1 MALMYILPRIYAAL
15 LYLIMMRRAITM
27 SNTEKLIQRK
37 NNAVARGIA
46 NSTGVFVEKASGAV
60 MTDVDGREFLDFYA
74 GVGVL
79 NAGHCPEPVVKAI
92 QAQAGKLLHS
102 FFAIGMYEPYVALA
116 EKMNALMPGSSPKKT
131 MFANSGAEAVENAVK
146 IARHAT
152 KRTGI
157 IAFEAAFHGRTF
169 MTMSLTSKVKP
180 YKYGFGPFAPEIY
193 KVPSAYCY
201 RCHYRSTYPGC
212 GMHCLENFERF
223 FAAEIDAEHIA
234 AMIIEPIQGEGGF
247 IVPPPEFLPGL
258 KSICESKGIL
268 MIADE
273 VQSGFARTGKMFAIE
288 NWGVEPDLM
297 TTAKSIAAGMP
308 LSAVTGKAEYM
319 DAPDAG
325 NIGGTYGGN
334 PLSCVAGLETI
345 KFIEEQKLCERA
357 TQVGN
362 TTMMRLKA
370 LQERCSA
377 IGDIRG
383 VGSMIGIELVKD
395 RQTKEPAKEITSK
408 VVKYCLEQ
416 GVMLISAGIFS
427 NVIRLLIPLVVTD
440 EQLDRGLTV
449 LEQSILRAVSEG

>member
-1 MALMYILPRIYAAL
+1 
-15 LYLIMMRRAITM
+15 M
-27 SNTEKLIQRK
+27 SDTTSKTEKLIQRK

-46 NSTGVFVEKASGAV
+46 NSTGIFVEKASGAV
-60 MTDVDGREFLDFYA
+60 ITDVEGREFLDFYA

-79 NAGHCPEPVVKAI
+79 NIGHCPEPVVKAI
-92 QAQAGKLLHS
+92 QKQADKLLHS

-116 EKMNALMPGSSPKKT
+116 EKMNSIVPGSFEKKT

-157 IAFEAAFHGRTF
+157 IAFEGAFHGRTF

-180 YKYGFGPFAPEIY
+180 YKYGFGPFAPDVY

-201 RCHYRSTYPGC
+201 RCFYRSTYPGC

-223 FAAEIDAEHIA
+223 FTAEIDAEHIA
-234 AMIIEPIQGEGGF
+234 AMIIEPVQGEGGF
-247 IVPPPEFLPGL
+247 LVPPAEFLPGL

-268 MIADE
+268 FIADE
-273 VQSGFARTGKMFAIE
+273 VQTGFGRTGKMFAIE
-288 NWGVEPDLM
+288 NWGVEADIM

-308 LSAVTGKAEYM
+308 LSAITGKAQYM

-345 KFIEEQKLCERA
+345 KFIEDNDLCNRA
-357 TQVGN
+357 AEIGHK
-362 TTMMRLKA
+362 TMTRLKA
-370 LQERCSA
+370 LQERCHV
-377 IGDIRG
+377 IGDVRG
-383 VGSMIGIELVKD
+383 VGAMIGIELVKD
-395 RQTKEPAKEITSK
+395 LRTKEPAKDLTSK

-427 NVIRLLIPLVVTD
+427 NVVRLLIPLVVTD

-449 LEQSILRAVSEG
+449 LEQSILKAASEA

>member
-1 MALMYILPRIYAAL
+1 
-15 LYLIMMRRAITM
+15 M
-27 SNTEKLIQRK
+27 SIAETKTEKLIQRK

-60 MTDVDGREFLDFYA
+60 ITDVEGREFLDFYA

-79 NAGHCPEPVVKAI
+79 NVGHCPEPVVKAI
-92 QAQAGKLLHS
+92 QKQAEQLLHS
-102 FFAIGMYEPYVALA
+102 FFAIAMYEPYVELA
-116 EKMNALMPGSSPKKT
+116 EKMNSLMPGGSLKKT

-157 IAFEAAFHGRTF
+157 ISFEGAFHGRTF

-180 YKYGFGPFAPEIY
+180 YKYGFGPFAPETY

-223 FAAEIDAEHIA
+223 FTAEIDAEHIA
-234 AMIIEPIQGEGGF
+234 AMIIEPVQGEGGF

-258 KSICESKGIL
+258 KAICESKGIL
-268 MIADE
+268 FIADE
-273 VQSGFARTGKMFAIE
+273 VQTGFGRTGKMFAIE
-288 NWGVEPDLM
+288 NWGVEPDIM

-308 LSAVTGKAEYM
+308 LSAITGKAEYM

-334 PLSCVAGLETI
+334 PLACAAGLETI
-345 KFIEEQKLCERA
+345 KFIEDNNLCSRA
-357 TQVGN
+357 TQIGS
-362 TTMMRLKA
+362 TTMKRLKV
-370 LQERCSA
+370 LQERCTVV
-377 IGDIRG
+377 GDVRG
-383 VGSMIGIELVKD
+383 VGAMIGIELVKD
-395 RQTKEPAKEITSK
+395 RKTKEPAKEITSK

-449 LEQSILRAVSEG
+449 LEQSILKATKEG

>member
-1 MALMYILPRIYAAL
+1 MSSTSE
-15 LYLIMMRRAITM
+15 RAQT
-27 SNTEKLIQRK
+27 LIQRK
-37 NNAVARGIA
+37 NAAVPRGIA
-46 NSTGVFVEKASGAV
+46 NSTGVFVEKASGAII
-60 MTDVDGREFLDFYA
+60 TDVDGREFLDFYA

-79 NAGHCPEPVVKAI
+79 NVGHCPEPVVRAI
-92 QAQAGKLLHS
+92 KQQADKLLHS
-102 FFAIGMYEPYVALA
+102 FFAIAMYEPYVALA
-116 EKMNALMPGSSPKKT
+116 EKLNALTPGREPKKT

-180 YKYGFGPFAPEIY
+180 YKYGFGPLAPEVY
-193 KVPSAYCY
+193 KIPSAYCY
-201 RCHYRSTYPGC
+201 RCHYCSTYPAC

-223 FAAEIDAEHIA
+223 FTAEIDAEHIA

-258 KSICESKGIL
+258 QKICQEKGIL
-268 MIADE
+268 LIADE
-273 VQSGFARTGKMFAIE
+273 VQTGFGRTGKMFAIE
-288 NWGVEPDLM
+288 NWGVAPDLM
-297 TTAKSIAAGMP
+297 TSAKSIAAGMP

-334 PLSCVAGLETI
+334 PVACVAGLETI
-345 KFIEEQKLCERA
+345 KLIEEENLCDRA
-357 TQVGN
+357 ALIGA
-362 TTMMRLKA
+362 TTLTRLRS
-370 LQERCSA
+370 LQDRCPA
-377 IGDIRG
+377 IGDVRG
-383 VGSMIGIELVKD
+383 LGAMIGVELVKD
-395 RQTKEPAKEITSK
+395 RQSREPAKEMTAK

-427 NVIRLLIPLVVTD
+427 NVIRLLIPLVVSD

-449 LEQSILRAVSEG
+449 LEQSILRAAAESR

>member
-1 MALMYILPRIYAAL
+1 
-15 LYLIMMRRAITM
+15 M
-27 SNTEKLIQRK
+27 SIAETKTEKLIQRK

-46 NSTGVFVEKASGAV
+46 NSTGIFVEKASGAV
-60 MTDVDGREFLDFYA
+60 ITDVEGREFLDFYA

-79 NAGHCPEPVVKAI
+79 NVGHCPEAVVKAI
-92 QAQAGKLLHS
+92 QKQAEQLLHS
-102 FFAIGMYEPYVALA
+102 FFAIAMYEPYVELA
-116 EKMNALMPGSSPKKT
+116 EKMNSLVPGGSLKKT

-157 IAFEAAFHGRTF
+157 ISFEGAFHGRTF

-180 YKYGFGPFAPEIY
+180 YKYGFGPFAPETY

-223 FAAEIDAEHIA
+223 FTAEVDAEHIA
-234 AMIIEPIQGEGGF
+234 AMIIEPVQGEGGF

-258 KSICESKGIL
+258 KAICESKGIL
-268 MIADE
+268 FIADE
-273 VQSGFARTGKMFAIE
+273 VQTGFGRTGKMFAIE
-288 NWGVEPDLM
+288 NWGVEPDII
-297 TTAKSIAAGMP
+297 TTAKSIAAGIP
-308 LSAVTGKAEYM
+308 LSAITGKAEYM

-334 PLSCVAGLETI
+334 PLACAAGLETI
-345 KFIEEQKLCERA
+345 KFIEDNKLCSRA
-357 TQVGN
+357 AQIGS
-362 TTMMRLKA
+362 TTMKRLKG
-370 LQERCSA
+370 LQERCTVV
-377 IGDIRG
+377 GDVRG
-383 VGSMIGIELVKD
+383 VGAMIGIELVKD

-449 LEQSILRAVSEG
+449 LEQSILRAAKEG

>member
-1 MALMYILPRIYAAL
+1 VCGKENR
-15 LYLIMMRRAITM
+15 
-27 SNTEKLIQRK
+27 TEQLIQRK
-37 NNAVARGIA
+37 NKAVASGIA
-46 NSTGVFVEKASGAV
+46 NSTGIFVEKASGAV
-60 MTDVDGREFLDFYA
+60 ITDVEGREFLDFYA

-92 QAQAGKLLHS
+92 QQQAEQLLHS
-102 FFAIGMYEPYVALA
+102 FFAIGMYESYVELA
-116 EKMNALMPGSSPKKT
+116 ETMNSIAPGSSVKKT

-157 IAFEAAFHGRTF
+157 IAFECAFHGRTF

-180 YKYGFGPFAPEIY
+180 YKYGFGPFAPDVY

-201 RCHYRSTYPGC
+201 RCHYRSSYPGC

-223 FAAEIDAEHIA
+223 FTAEIDAEHIA
-234 AMIIEPIQGEGGF
+234 AMIIEPVQGEGGF

-268 MIADE
+268 LIADE
-273 VQSGFARTGKMFAIE
+273 VQTGFGRTGKMFAVE

-297 TTAKSIAAGMP
+297 TTAKSIAAGVP

-319 DAPDAG
+319 DAPGAG
-325 NIGGTYGGN
+325 NIGGTFGGS
-334 PLSCVAGLETI
+334 PLACAAGLATI
-345 KFIEEQKLCERA
+345 KFIEDNDLCGRA
-357 TQVGN
+357 KAIGDK
-362 TTMMRLKA
+362 TMTRLKA
-370 LQERCSA
+370 LQDICPAVGDVRG
-377 IGDIRG
+377 IGA
-383 VGSMIGIELVKD
+383 MIGVELVKD
-395 RQTKEPAKEITSK
+395 RVTKEPAKELTGK
-408 VVKYCLEQ
+408 VVKYCQEQ
-416 GVMLISAGIFS
+416 GVMLISAGIFG

-449 LEQSILRAVSEG
+449 LEQSILKAAES

>member
-1 MALMYILPRIYAAL
+1 MNTSPKKAHALI
-15 LYLIMMRRAITM
+15 
-27 SNTEKLIQRK
+27 ERK
-37 NNAVARGIA
+37 NSAVPRGIA

-60 MTDVDGREFLDFYA
+60 ITDVDGREFLDFYA

-79 NAGHCPEPVVKAI
+79 NVGHCPEPVVKAI
-92 QAQAGKLLHS
+92 KQQADQLLHS
-102 FFAIGMYEPYVALA
+102 FFAIAMYEPYVALA
-116 EKMNALMPGSSPKKT
+116 EKLNSLMPGSAPKKT

-180 YKYGFGPFAPEIY
+180 YKYGFGPLAPEIY

-201 RCHYRSTYPGC
+201 RCHYCSVYPAC
-212 GMHCLENFERF
+212 GLHCLENFERF
-223 FAAEIDAEHIA
+223 FTAEIDAEHIA

-247 IVPPPEFLPGL
+247 IVPPREFLPGL
-258 KSICESKGIL
+258 KAICEKKGIL
-268 MIADE
+268 LIADE
-273 VQSGFARTGKMFAIE
+273 VQTGFGRTGKMFAVE
-288 NWGVEPDLM
+288 NWGVEPDIM
-297 TTAKSIAAGMP
+297 TTAKSIAAGVP

-334 PLSCVAGLETI
+334 PLACVAGLETI
-345 KFIEEQKLCERA
+345 KLIEEQQLCRQA
-357 TQVGN
+357 ARIGD
-362 TTMMRLKA
+362 TTLTRLKA
-370 LQERCSA
+370 LQEKCPT
-377 IGDIRG
+377 IGDVRG
-383 VGSMIGIELVKD
+383 IGAMIGIELVKD
-395 RQTKEPAKEITSK
+395 RQTKEPAKEMTARI
-408 VVKYCLEQ
+408 VKYCLEQ

-449 LEQSILRAVSEG
+449 LEQSILRAAAESR

>member
-1 MALMYILPRIYAAL
+1 MYGTESKTEL
-15 LYLIMMRRAITM
+15 LL
-27 SNTEKLIQRK
+27 QRK
-37 NNAVARGIA
+37 SMAVASGIA

-60 MTDVDGREFLDFYA
+60 ITDVEGREFLDFYA

-79 NAGHCPEPVVKAI
+79 NVGHCPEPVVRAI
-92 QAQAGKLLHS
+92 QKQADKLLHS
-102 FFAIGMYEPYVALA
+102 FFAIGMYEAYVELA
-116 EKMNALMPGSSPKKT
+116 EKLNAIAPGASAKKT

-157 IAFEAAFHGRTF
+157 VAFECAFHGRTF

-180 YKYGFGPFAPEIY
+180 YKYAFGPLAPDVY

-201 RCHYRSTYPGC
+201 RCHYRSAYPGC
-212 GMHCLENFERF
+212 GLHCLENFERF
-223 FAAEIDAEHIA
+223 FTAEIDAEHIA
-234 AMIIEPIQGEGGF
+234 AMIIEPVQGEGGF

-258 KSICESKGIL
+258 KAICESKGIL
-268 MIADE
+268 LIADE
-273 VQSGFARTGKMFAIE
+273 VQTGFGRTGKMFAVE

-297 TTAKSIAAGMP
+297 TTAKSIAAGVP
-308 LSAVTGKAEYM
+308 LSAVTGKAGYM
-319 DAPDAG
+319 DAPGAG

-334 PLSCVAGLETI
+334 PLACVAGLETI
-345 KFIEEQKLCERA
+345 KYIEDNNLCSRA
-357 TQVGN
+357 REIGA
-362 TTMMRLKA
+362 TTMNRLKA
-370 LQERCSA
+370 LQEKCPV
-377 IGDIRG
+377 IGDVRG
-383 VGSMIGIELVKD
+383 LGAMIGIELVKD
-395 RQTKEPAKEITSK
+395 RESKEPAKDLTGK

-449 LEQSILRAVSEG
+449 LEQSILKAAAEA

>member
-1 MALMYILPRIYAAL
+1 
-15 LYLIMMRRAITM
+15 M
-27 SNTEKLIQRK
+27 SHTTSKTEQLIQRK

-60 MTDVDGREFLDFYA
+60 ITDVEGREYLDFYA

-79 NAGHCPEPVVKAI
+79 NVGHCPEPVVKAI
-92 QAQAGKLLHS
+92 QQQAEKLLHS
-102 FFAIGMYEPYVALA
+102 FFAIGMYEPYVELA
-116 EKMNALMPGSSPKKT
+116 EKMNLLMPGLSLKKT

-157 IAFEAAFHGRTF
+157 ISFEGAFHGRTF

-180 YKYGFGPFAPEIY
+180 YKYGFGPFAPETY

-201 RCHYRSTYPGC
+201 RCHYRSNYPGC

-223 FAAEIDAEHIA
+223 FTAEIDAEHIA
-234 AMIIEPIQGEGGF
+234 AMIIEPVQGEGGF

-258 KSICESKGIL
+258 KAICESKGIL
-268 MIADE
+268 FIADE
-273 VQSGFARTGKMFAIE
+273 VQSGFGRTGKMFAIE

-308 LSAVTGKAEYM
+308 LSAVTGKAQYM

-334 PLSCVAGLETI
+334 PLACVAGLATI
-345 KFIEEQKLCERA
+345 KFIEESKLCNRA
-357 TQVGN
+357 AEIGR
-362 TTMMRLKA
+362 TTMKRLEA
-370 LQERCSA
+370 LQEKCSV
-377 IGDIRG
+377 IGDVRG
-383 VGSMIGIELVKD
+383 IGSMIGIELVTD
-395 RQTKEPAKEITSK
+395 RQTKEPAKDITSK

-449 LEQSILRAVSEG
+449 LEQSILRAASEG

>member
-1 MALMYILPRIYAAL
+1 MND
-15 LYLIMMRRAITM
+15 TQ
-27 SNTEKLIQRK
+27 SKSTELIQRK
-37 NNAVARGIA
+37 NLAVARGIA

-60 MTDVDGREFLDFYA
+60 ITDVDGREFLDFYA

-79 NAGHCPEPVVKAI
+79 NVGHCPAPVVEAI
-92 QAQAGKLLHS
+92 QNQAEKLLHS
-102 FFAIGMYEPYVALA
+102 FFAIGMYEPYVELA
-116 EKMNALMPGSSPKKT
+116 EKMNSLMPGTSPKKT

-152 KRTGI
+152 KRKGI
-157 IAFEAAFHGRTF
+157 ISFEGAFHGRTF

-180 YKYGFGPFAPEIY
+180 YKYGFGPFAPETY

-223 FAAEIDAEHIA
+223 FTAEIDAEHIA
-234 AMIIEPIQGEGGF
+234 AMIIEPVQGEGGF

-258 KSICESKGIL
+258 KTICESKGIL
-268 MIADE
+268 FIADE
-273 VQSGFARTGKMFAIE
+273 VQSGFGRTGKMFAVE
-288 NWGVEPDLM
+288 NWGVEPDIM

-308 LSAVTGKAEYM
+308 LSAVTGKAQYM

-334 PLSCVAGLETI
+334 PLACVAGTATI
-345 KFIEEQKLCERA
+345 KFIEDNQLCERA
-357 TQVGN
+357 AKIGHI
-362 TTMMRLKA
+362 TMKRLEA
-370 LQERCSA
+370 LQEKCSV
-377 IGDIRG
+377 IGDVRG
-383 VGSMIGIELVKD
+383 LGSMIGIELVKD
-395 RQTKEPAKEITSK
+395 RQTKEPAKEITNK
-408 VVKYCLEQ
+408 VIKYCLEQ

-449 LEQSILRAVSEG
+449 LEQSILRAVSEA